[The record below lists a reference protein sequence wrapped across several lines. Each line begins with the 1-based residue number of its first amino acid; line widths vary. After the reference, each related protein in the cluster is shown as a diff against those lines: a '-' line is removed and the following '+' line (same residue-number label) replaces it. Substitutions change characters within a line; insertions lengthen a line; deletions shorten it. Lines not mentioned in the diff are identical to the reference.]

1 MTTKTEKS
9 EMPICF
15 ERHVARLL
23 IVLYYCGQPV
33 ARLLDGETRE
43 AESLWQ
49 LQQFDF
55 WVREPGHLALALLR
69 AYADVPE
76 SIKGTDLR
84 AAVERMLNKDQV
96 DIRRVPMPGAPYS
109 IFSDFDDCL
118 SFMTGRKLVSDRPS
132 FVRTRGKAHR
142 VVLETDGM
150 ELTRKILDTCPEFAW
165 YRLQCELVAANINIL
180 SSFNLNGMDYLAPDM
195 TPAMAAALAMAP
207 YVRQRL
213 EKTLG
218 ESNLC

>member
-1 MTTKTEKS
+1 MTKKSEKS
-9 EMPICF
+9 EMPVCF

-43 AESLWQ
+43 TESLYQ

-76 SIKGTDLR
+76 SIKGADLR
-84 AAVERMLNKDQV
+84 AAVERMLDKDQI
-96 DIRRVPMPGAPYS
+96 DIRRVPLPGAPYT

-118 SFMTGRKLVSDRPS
+118 SFMTGRALVSDRPS

-142 VVLETDGM
+142 VVLESDGVN
-150 ELTRKILDTCPEFAW
+150 LARKILETCPEFAW
-165 YRLQCELVAANINIL
+165 YRAQGELVAAHINIL
-180 SSFNLNGMDYLAPDM
+180 STYDLTGMGYLLPDM
-195 TPAMAAALAMAP
+195 TPAMAAALALAP
-207 YVRQRL
+207 FVRRRL

-218 ESNLC
+218 ETNPC